1 MPSGKTSI
9 MEIKNISKKYG
20 KKSVLRDISFCAG
33 PGECIGIVGANGCGK
48 STLLKILSGALRPSG
63 GSLSY
68 NGEDPLAHSS
78 LFGRYIG
85 YVPQE
90 NPLFDNLT
98 ALDNLK
104 LWYCDS
110 SHSLRDDIEH
120 GIIAD
125 FGISS
130 YLKSTVK
137 NLSGGMKKRLSI
149 ACAIARDPMVLIL
162 DEPGAS
168 LDIVCKEDIKSY
180 MRRYL
185 AKGGTIIIASH
196 EEGELSLCTGMYL
209 MKLGILEALPSG
221 TALSSLME
229 RMGGANA

>member
-1 MPSGKTSI
+1 MSI
-9 MEIKNISKKYG
+9 IEVRNIAKKYG
-20 KKSVLRDISFCAG
+20 CREILRNISFDAASGDCV
-33 PGECIGIVGANGCGK
+33 GIVGANGCGK

-63 GSLSY
+63 GTLRY
-68 NGEDPLAHSS
+68 KGENPLAHKAF
-78 LFGRYIG
+78 FGRYIG

-110 SHSLRDDIEH
+110 RHSLKDDIKN
-120 GIIAD
+120 GVIAD
-125 FGISS
+125 FGIDR
-130 YLKSTVK
+130 YLKTTVR

-149 ACAIARDPMVLIL
+149 ACAIAKDPIVLIL

-168 LDIVCKEDIKSY
+168 LDIVCKEDIKKY

-185 AKGGTIIIASH
+185 AGGGTIIIASH
-196 EEGELSLCTGMYL
+196 EEGELSVCTKMYL
-209 MKLGILEALPSG
+209 MNGGVLGALPSD
-221 TALSSLME
+221 TRLSDLIG
-229 RMGGANA
+229 RMGGINA

>member
-1 MPSGKTSI
+1 MSI
-9 MEIKNISKKYG
+9 IEVRNIAKKYG
-20 KKSVLRDISFCAG
+20 RREILQNISFDAASGDCV
-33 PGECIGIVGANGCGK
+33 GIVGANGCGK

-63 GSLSY
+63 GSLRY
-68 NGEDPLAHSS
+68 KGENPLTHKAF
-78 LFGRYIG
+78 FGRYIG

-110 SHSLRDDIEH
+110 RHSLKDDIKN
-120 GIIAD
+120 GVIAD
-125 FGISS
+125 FGIDR
-130 YLKSTVK
+130 YLKTTVR

-149 ACAIARDPMVLIL
+149 ACAIAKDPIVLIL

-168 LDIVCKEDIKSY
+168 LDIVCKEDIKKY

-185 AKGGTIIIASH
+185 AGGGTIIIASH
-196 EEGELSLCTGMYL
+196 EEGELSVCTKMYL
-209 MKLGILEALPSG
+209 MNGGVLGALPSD
-221 TALSSLME
+221 TRLSDLIG
-229 RMGGANA
+229 RMGGINA